1 MISKDFYSS
10 QFVGTASGINGALYL
25 TEGNTAQVIAEFC
38 FAGASLILS
47 CTKLFKLSENGASSS
62 FFAAAGFGRAAGS
75 AKSALGIGRELVG
88 GPLILFK
95 LSRRSEN
102 E

>member
-1 MISKDFYSS
+1 MLETGGYFIGAYSQLQEALQATADFVLARDDGR
-10 QFVGTASGINGALYL
+10 FAVNKLVTA
-25 TEGNTAQVIAEFC
+25 
-38 FAGASLILS
+38 
-47 CTKLFKLSENGASSS
+47 ASSS

-95 LSRRSEN
+95 LGRRSEN